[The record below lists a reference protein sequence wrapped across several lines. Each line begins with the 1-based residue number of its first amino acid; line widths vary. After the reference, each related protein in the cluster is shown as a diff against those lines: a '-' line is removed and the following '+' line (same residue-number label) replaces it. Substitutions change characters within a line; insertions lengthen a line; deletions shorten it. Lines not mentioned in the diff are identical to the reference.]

1 MLGNISA
8 VKKRKQRKEGKFL
21 AEDAVKR
28 GVKVS
33 DVEPEQKM

>member
-8 VKKRKQRKEGKFL
+8 VKKRKQREGGKFL
-21 AEDAVKR
+21 TEDAVKR

>member
-8 VKKRKQRKEGKFL
+8 VKKRKQREGGKFL
-21 AEDAVKR
+21 AEDAVKG